1 MSNEK
6 LDTFS
11 KILLATQSINYM
23 ANCVNGVVQQYK
35 MIPTPDEVI
44 VKGLTAKEN
53 ALFTAEK
60 QLVKIMEELGDFMN
74 EAGFCMEIDN
84 RVTRE
89 AFSILHGNDDIE
101 K

>member
-1 MSNEK
+1 MPNEK

-23 ANCVNGVVQQYK
+23 ANCVNGVLQQYK
-35 MIPTPDEVI
+35 MIPTKDEVI
-44 VKGLTAKEN
+44 TKGITDKEN

-60 QLVKIMEELGDFMN
+60 HLVKVMEELGDFMN
-74 EAGFCMEIDN
+74 DAGFSMQIDD

-89 AFSILHGNDDIE
+89 AFSILHGKDDVE